1 VGILPEGL
9 AAMEERERM
18 SAGERDE
25 ARHPLCDDPFEVAV
39 QADRDGPA
47 AARRAITSWLFGR
60 VPVGVL
66 DDVRLVVTEL
76 VTNSV
81 RHAGLRADDVV
92 GVRAEVMRDA
102 LRVEVEDAGRAGS
115 VVQRSPR
122 PGVPGGFG
130 LNIVEKLG
138 VRWGVSLSRG
148 STVWVELS
156 LAGAVRPC
164 GAPG

>member
-1 VGILPEGL
+1 MGPLEG
-9 AAMEERERM
+9 M

-25 ARHPLCDDPFEVAV
+25 ARHPLYDDPFEVAV
-39 QADRDGPA
+39 SADRDGPA
-47 AARRAITSWLFGR
+47 AARGAITSWLSGR
-60 VPVGVL
+60 VRARVL
-66 DDVRLVVTEL
+66 DDARLVVTEL

-81 RHAGLRADDVV
+81 RHAGLRAGDVV
-92 GVRAEVMRDA
+92 GVRAEVMGDA

-138 VRWGVSLSRG
+138 VRWGVSVSGG

-156 LAGAVRPC
+156 LSGAVRP
-164 GAPG
+164 GAAPS

>member
-1 VGILPEGL
+1 MGPL
-9 AAMEERERM
+9 ERNA
-18 SAGERDE
+18 AGERDE
-25 ARHPLCDDPFEVAV
+25 ARHPLWNHPFEVAV
-39 QADRDGPA
+39 LANRDGPA
-47 AARRAITSWLFGR
+47 AARGAVTSWLSGR
-60 VPVGVL
+60 VPTGVL
-66 DDVRLVVTEL
+66 DDVRLVVSEL

-92 GVRAEVMRDA
+92 GVRAEVMGDG
-102 LRVEVEDAGRAGS
+102 LRVEVEDAGRAGP
-115 VVQRSPR
+115 VARRPPR
-122 PGVPGGFG
+122 PGIPGGFG

-156 LAGAVRPC
+156 LSGAVRPG